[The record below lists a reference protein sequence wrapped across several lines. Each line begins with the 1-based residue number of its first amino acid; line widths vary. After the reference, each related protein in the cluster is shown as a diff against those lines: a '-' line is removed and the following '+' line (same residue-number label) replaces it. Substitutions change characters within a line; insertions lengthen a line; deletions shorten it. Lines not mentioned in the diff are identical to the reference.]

1 MGNFAEPYNSI
12 CSIMKRFY
20 FLLAII
26 SLTLFSQAQV
36 TEFPFIE
43 GFEGS
48 VFPPADWLGYPLTG
62 QRVFERV
69 TEGEYPDCSPH
80 DGSMAMAQYNS
91 FSAQAGNAAVLISPA
106 LALADDNIVRFWFF
120 RSEDPSNNRRD
131 KIEIYYNAT
140 PDLEGAILLDSVNR
154 AVNFYPEVPFE
165 DWYQYSFEFNRTG
178 DTYLIFKVISAYGW
192 TMYLDDIEVDD
203 STIDD
208 AAPLVISLDG
218 TQVYAQQE
226 MHLQL
231 RVRDNTGMPENIT
244 GELTID
250 GVITE
255 VNMIKTSGTQ
265 GDFFFEGSISGQP
278 NHTAGEIRFWLIDD
292 LGNAAWSDTY
302 SLHWD
307 WIQPILEEGFEG
319 EVFPPANWTVT
330 GMPLTWLQWDDYG
343 LVYYTDSD
351 EVEYLVYPPEGNR
364 QAAVEWDFQGNV
376 QDEWLI
382 SPIVNIE
389 QDEVLTFKTFARLYS
404 YDYDEYMVNISTN
417 GFTWNTVW
425 SAADYPPG
433 VTDYNEDISIS
444 LTDYVGSDIR
454 IAWRAYNAMGS
465 NLWYSWFVDD
475 VKIRAVD
482 TLVGI
487 VPMQKPILSQAKP
500 NPFTGNT
507 CINFH
512 QEKPGSG
519 SLILT
524 STEGKIII
532 EKKYA
537 YLPAGNQEIII
548 DGTTLL
554 PGFYIYKLITADGV
568 ASGRLVRR

>member
-1 MGNFAEPYNSI
+1 
-12 CSIMKRFY
+12 
-20 FLLAII
+20 
-26 SLTLFSQAQV
+26 
-36 TEFPFIE
+36 
-43 GFEGS
+43 
-48 VFPPADWLGYPLTG
+48 
-62 QRVFERV
+62 
-69 TEGEYPDCSPH
+69 
-80 DGSMAMAQYNS
+80 
-91 FSAQAGNAAVLISPA
+91 
-106 LALADDNIVRFWFF
+106 
-120 RSEDPSNNRRD
+120 
-131 KIEIYYNAT
+131 
-140 PDLEGAILLDSVNR
+140 
-154 AVNFYPEVPFE
+154 
-165 DWYQYSFEFNRTG
+165 
-178 DTYLIFKVISAYGW
+178 
-192 TMYLDDIEVDD
+192 
-203 STIDD
+203 
-208 AAPLVISLDG
+208 
-218 TQVYAQQE
+218 
-226 MHLQL
+226 
-231 RVRDNTGMPENIT
+231 
-244 GELTID
+244 
-250 GVITE
+250 
-255 VNMIKTSGTQ
+255 
-265 GDFFFEGSISGQP
+265 
-278 NHTAGEIRFWLIDD
+278 
-292 LGNAAWSDTY
+292 
-302 SLHWD
+302 
-307 WIQPILEEGFEG
+307 
-319 EVFPPANWTVT
+319 
-330 GMPLTWLQWDDYG
+330 
-343 LVYYTDSD
+343 
-351 EVEYLVYPPEGNR
+351 
-364 QAAVEWDFQGNV
+364 VEWDFQGNV

-389 QDEVLTFKTFARLYS
+389 RDEVLTFKTFARLYS

-433 VTDYNEDISIS
+433 VTDYSEDISIS